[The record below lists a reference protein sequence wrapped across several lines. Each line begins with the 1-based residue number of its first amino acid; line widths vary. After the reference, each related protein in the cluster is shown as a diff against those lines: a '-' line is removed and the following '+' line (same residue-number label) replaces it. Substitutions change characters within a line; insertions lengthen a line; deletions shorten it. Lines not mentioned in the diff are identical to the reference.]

1 MSLKKIKII
10 KLKIV
15 KNSKGDV
22 LKYLDKDNKSFKKF
36 GEIYF
41 SEIKYKKKKG
51 WNYHKKCHS
60 LLSVPFGTVKFT
72 FMDKLRKRKKI
83 ITVGKKN
90 HSLIVLPPEIWFS
103 FTSLEKVSLIANTI
117 NYKHNDKE
125 TLKLPLK

>member
-1 MSLKKIKII
+1 MKII
-10 KLKIV
+10 GLKIFKQKIV
-15 KNSKGDV
+15 NNKKGDI
-22 LKYLDKDNKSFKKF
+22 LKFLSKRDLFFKKF
-36 GEIYF
+36 GEVYF
-41 SEIKYKKKKG
+41 TEIKKNKTKG

-103 FTSLEKVSLIANTI
+103 FTSLEKVFCS
-117 NYKHNDKE
+117 
-125 TLKLPLK
+125 